1 MMKYYEV
8 PLSPKAQRLTIALAG
23 ITYKLNIFWNDL
35 AACWIVDIADKD
47 GVALV
52 SGIPM
57 VTGSDLLA
65 QYRYLGFV
73 GSLIVQT
80 DHDTYAV
87 PTAENL
93 GLEGHLFFAVEG

>member
-1 MMKYYEV
+1 MTKYYEV
-8 PLSPKAQRLTIALAG
+8 PLSPKAQRLTIALSG
-23 ITYKLNIFWNDL
+23 ITYKLNLFWNNESS
-35 AACWIVDIADKD
+35 CWIMDIADKD
-47 GVALV
+47 DVPMV
-52 SGIPM
+52 SGIPL

-87 PTAENL
+87 PTVENL
-93 GLEGHLFFAVEG
+93 GLEGHLFFAVED